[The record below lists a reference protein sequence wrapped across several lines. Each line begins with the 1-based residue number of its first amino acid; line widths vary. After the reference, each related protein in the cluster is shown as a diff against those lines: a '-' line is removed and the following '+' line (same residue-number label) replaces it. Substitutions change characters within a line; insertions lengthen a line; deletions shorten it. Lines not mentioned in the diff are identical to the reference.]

1 MIPVR
6 IVRRIRSAVLAAA
19 LLGWM
24 GPATSAEAPFKP
36 LFNGR
41 NLDGWV
47 NVNCAPET
55 FTVRE
60 GLIHCDGIPTG
71 ALRTERQYENFVLE
85 LEWRHLKP
93 GGNAGVFIWSG
104 PMPA

>member
-1 MIPVR
+1 MKACPLLLALPFSV
-6 IVRRIRSAVLAAA
+6 AVALAA
-19 LLGWM
+19 
-24 GPATSAEAPFKP
+24 PPQPPFEP

-55 FTVRE
+55 FVVRD
-60 GLIHCDGIPTG
+60 GVLHCDGIPTG
-71 ALRTERQYENFVLE
+71 ALRTTRQFENFVLE
-85 LEWRHLKP
+85 LEWRHMKS

-104 PMPA
+104 